1 MNRAAGWLT
10 AKAIGLTAGFVLV
23 ASLGAWVS
31 GPERAGATAGQ
42 TAPSDPATVNE
53 KGSIMLQTAYF
64 GAGCFWGPELTF
76 SKIKG
81 VSDVQVGYMGGS
93 LDNPSYRDVCTD
105 GTGHAEVVKITFDP
119 AKVSYAQ
126 LLGVFWTI
134 HNPTTLNRQ
143 GPDVGTQYRSV
154 IFTQDAEQQTIA
166 QEHIRRLTEAKKWK
180 GRPIVTQV
188 VPVQGNTFWKAEEYH
203 QDYLAKKGL
212 TSCHLPDVPETVDD
226 VLDLAPPK
234 ADAGAAKV
242 EKIVKSDDEWRKV
255 LTDEQY
261 RILREKGTER
271 AFTGKYWNTKDP
283 GSYVCAACGAELFKS
298 DNKFD
303 SGCGWPSFYK
313 PASDAIIDEHVDKSY
328 GMVRTEV
335 TCARC
340 GGHLGH
346 VFEDAPDQPTGLRY
360 CINSGA
366 IKHKGKTEAEKAD
379 AAKPAEPV
387 KTP

>member
-31 GPERAGATAGQ
+31 GPERVGATAGQ

-366 IKHKGKTEAEKAD
+366 IKHKAKAD
-379 AAKPAEPV
+379 ADKAEAAKPAEPV